1 MKLSRKNLGR
11 VATTFLATA
20 MLASLTAVPAM
31 AAPVTAASTFEIIK
45 HLTKEEK
52 TMTPDVS
59 FTFTVDEA
67 TGVSETRNE
76 VPVSDGVEGGVTVN
90 AQDDSADFKP
100 GDVLD
105 NRTDLTDTVKFD
117 VNIDEFELPGV
128 YKYTIT
134 EDAVTY
140 DGITKDNNVLNLYVY
155 IVNGQNG
162 LEVAYTELVDPDG
175 GEGSTAEAPK
185 EAKIDSF
192 TNDYDSEGTVLH
204 DLTLY
209 KVVSGNAANLSEK
222 FDFTI
227 KIDGDEGEKYYV
239 EIGTYAVPEEGSE
252 PVFVATPN
260 QTMILSSGTASNV
273 FQLGNNDAIKVYGLD
288 NNDSYTIEEK
298 DDNTNGYKLKINDA
312 TDDDGVVTGT
322 ISTDSV
328 VKYENAKNAS
338 TPTGIAMDIAPYAL
352 LVVIA
357 AAGCFVFLRKR
368 NED

>member
-1 MKLSRKNLGR
+1 M
-11 VATTFLATA
+11 
-20 MLASLTAVPAM
+20 
-31 AAPVTAASTFEIIK
+31 
-45 HLTKEEK
+45 
-52 TMTPDVS
+52 
-59 FTFTVDEA
+59 
-67 TGVSETRNE
+67 
-76 VPVSDGVEGGVTVN
+76 
-90 AQDDSADFKP
+90 
-100 GDVLD
+100 
-105 NRTDLTDTVKFD
+105 
-117 VNIDEFELPGV
+117 
-128 YKYTIT
+128 
-134 EDAVTY
+134 
-140 DGITKDNNVLNLYVY
+140 
-155 IVNGQNG
+155 
-162 LEVAYTELVDPDG
+162 
-175 GEGSTAEAPK
+175 
-185 EAKIDSF
+185 
-192 TNDYDSEGTVLH
+192 
-204 DLTLY
+204 
-209 KVVSGNAANLSEK
+209 SEK